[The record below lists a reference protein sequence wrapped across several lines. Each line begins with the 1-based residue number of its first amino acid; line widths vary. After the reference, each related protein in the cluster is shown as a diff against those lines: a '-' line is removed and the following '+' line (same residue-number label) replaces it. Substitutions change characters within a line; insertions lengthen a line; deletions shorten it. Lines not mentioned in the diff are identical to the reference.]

1 MATNGINSYNGIR
14 MAGLI
19 SGLDTE
25 DLVKQMSFATKQKIN
40 LQQQKLDLLSWKQQ
54 SYRTVID
61 KINKFK
67 SSYFDIL
74 KPDTNLSSNKLMG
87 AYQALSSLGKIT
99 ASAGTNAAPAT
110 YRIENIERLAE
121 SAKLQSSERVAGAIN
136 LNFTAAESA
145 DKAITSN
152 LKITIDGFSADITF
166 TQGLT
171 KEETEANFRAA
182 LQDAGIT
189 NLNVDG
195 GRLTYNRP
203 AGESQNVLH
212 TITVGVSDL
221 DNTDSVQDTLNK
233 KDASLSVVGL
243 TANATNRM
251 SASSKLGDIS
261 FGTELIG
268 GAFSFKINGKSFSF
282 TSENTLQDVL
292 DRVNSSGADVKLSFD
307 SLAQKFTLESTKPG
321 AAGTLKVE
329 QETGNLLSAMFGA
342 DKFGSAGA
350 FSANIMPQKI
360 TGEALEDGVDFN
372 ALKNTTFKVTVNGV
386 TKDIGIWGYD
396 SNGDRYNYSDQ
407 LNDDGTVKKY
417 GAQTVAEAL
426 NEELSRAFGADAPR
440 FSYDSASNQF
450 SIKTASAGDIFQIGA
465 ADYPVGS
472 GSDLLNALGYKPR
485 QIPPPTEVGGASIVY
500 VAGNQMNEETTLGD
514 LYGADFEGGS
524 ISLGAGAFTVS
535 ADTKLSDLEGMGF
548 KLGRNTDGNFNGE
561 IVLDSAL
568 TGADDG
574 GKAFLERLFGAPYD
588 TIAANA
594 GAVSG
599 NQSYEATGRNAVVT
613 INGTTVSNASNSI
626 EIDGTTINLGNLTQA
641 DIDKINAGETATVTT
656 SRDTSKAYDA
666 VVKFVEDYNNLI
678 NELNTEIKTR
688 RPTSNGALSG
698 SKYDPLT
705 DDQKEEMSDK
715 EIERWEEKAKEGLL
729 YQDSTIAGFLT
740 KLRGAVNARTSDGF
754 SLYDMGIE
762 ISSSYL
768 DNGKLIIKDEA
779 KLRNAFEQHADK
791 IQELFTKP
799 VTGLSAQVTKAIDGA
814 VSTSRTSLGSLTRIA
829 GIANTSTQTENTIS
843 KQIESYQ
850 KLIDSL
856 NQRYENEQSRYWSQ
870 FTRLETMMNQ
880 YSAQSSWLLSQFGQG
895 M

>member
-14 MAGLI
+14 MAGLV

-25 DLVKQMSFATKQKIN
+25 ELVKQMSFATKQKIN

-54 SYRTVID
+54 SYRSVID

-67 SSYFDIL
+67 GNYFDIL

-99 ASAGTNAAPAT
+99 ASAGTNATPAT
-110 YRIENIERLAE
+110 YKIENIERLAE
-121 SAKLQSSERVAGAIN
+121 SAKLESSGRVAGGIN
-136 LNFTAAESA
+136 LDFTAAESA
-145 DKAITSN
+145 DEAITSN
-152 LKITIDGFSADITF
+152 LKITVDGFSADITF

-171 KEETEANFRAA
+171 KEETEANFKAA
-182 LQDAGIT
+182 LQDAGLT

-195 GRLTYNRP
+195 GKLTYQRP
-203 AGESQNVLH
+203 AGESENILH

-221 DNTDSVQDTLNK
+221 DNTDSIQDTLNK

-243 TANATNRM
+243 DANATNRI
-251 SASSKLGDIS
+251 SASSKLGEIS
-261 FGTELIG
+261 FGTELVG
-268 GAFSFKINGKSFSF
+268 NAFSFKINGKSFSF
-282 TSENTLQDVL
+282 TAENTLKDVM
-292 DRVNSSGADVKLSFD
+292 DAVNSSDADVKLSFD
-307 SLAQKFTLESTKPG
+307 SLAQKFTLESTRPG
-321 AAGTLKVE
+321 AAGNLRVE
-329 QETGNLLSAMFGA
+329 QETGNLLSAMFGT
-342 DKFGSAGA
+342 DKFGSTGA

-360 TGEALEDGVDFN
+360 TGEALADGVDFN

-396 SNGDRYNYSDQ
+396 SNGERYDYSDQ
-407 LNDDGTVKKY
+407 MNADGTVKKY
-417 GAQTVAEAL
+417 GAQTVADAL
-426 NEELSRAFGADAPR
+426 NEELSRAFGEDAPR
-440 FSYDSASNQF
+440 FSYDSDSKQF
-450 SIKTASAGDIFQIGA
+450 TIKNASADDVFQLGA
-465 ADYPVGS
+465 VDYPVGS

-485 QIPPPTEVGGASIVY
+485 QIPPPTEVGDTSIVY
-500 VAGNQMNEETTLGD
+500 VAGNQMTEETTLGD

-524 ISLGAGAFTVS
+524 VSLAAGTFTIS

-548 KLGRNTDGNFNGE
+548 KLGRNSDGDFNGE

-574 GKAFLERLFGAPYD
+574 GKAFIEELFGAPYD

-594 GAVSG
+594 GVASG
-599 NQSYEATGRNAVVT
+599 NQSYEATGKNAVVT
-613 INGTTVSNASNSI
+613 INGTTLSNASNSI

-641 DIDKINAGETATVTT
+641 DIDKINAGEAATVTT

-666 VVKFVEDYNNLI
+666 VVKFVNDYNTLI
-678 NELNTEIKTR
+678 SELNTEIRTR
-688 RPTSNGALSG
+688 RPTSDGSLSG
-698 SKYDPLT
+698 SKYEPLT
-705 DDQKEEMSDK
+705 DDQREEMSDK

-740 KLRGAVNARTSDGF
+740 KLRSAMNTRTVDGF
-754 SLYDMGIE
+754 SLHDMGIE
-762 ISSSYL
+762 VSSAYT
-768 DNGKLIIKDEA
+768 DNGKLVIKDES
-779 KLRNAFEQHADK
+779 KLKNAFEQHADK

-799 VTGLSAQVTKAIDGA
+799 VTGLAAQVTRSIDGA
-814 VSTSRTSLGSLTRIA
+814 VSTNRTSLGSLTRIA

-850 KLIDSL
+850 KIIDSL
-856 NQRYENEQSRYWSQ
+856 NRRYENEQSRYWSQ